1 MTRKEPPPWALRL
14 RAEREARLWTQK
26 DMAVRLRAASDDQ
39 TRARL
44 PSQASIIR
52 RIVGY
57 EAGDHKPGG
66 IYAELYCRAFGLTR
80 TELLDN
86 SDARASSVLDPT
98 DVIAPSAGIAPVR
111 LAHRGPVAPEL
122 VSYFREQLP
131 GHYRADMFLGP
142 HHLIPTVLAQV
153 QLIGQL
159 VGSAEDGVRQDLLG
173 IGVAYASLL
182 GWLHQDAGDMRE
194 SGQWRAAALG
204 MAHRS
209 ADRHLIS
216 YALSNLAMH
225 SADLRNGVAVV
236 DFAQAA
242 LADDQ
247 KLSPKV
253 RVLALQHKAHGYS
266 LLRERTE
273 VDHLLDQAA
282 PLVALVDDDYPWG
295 NSSRRTP
302 SYIEVQRAT
311 CYGRMGLASQAA
323 NLWEQ
328 ILGAMPEDAR
338 RDAAVYRTRQ
348 AVALA
353 GVEPER
359 VVSIAADVADL
370 VQETGSARLRRE
382 LLTLPEHAAGWADT
396 VHGRALNEILAGL
409 R

>member
-1 MTRKEPPPWALRL
+1 MTEEIRPPWAVRL

-26 DMAVRLRAASDDQ
+26 DLAVRLRDAADDQ
-39 TRARL
+39 TRTRL
-44 PSQASIIR
+44 PSLASIIR

-57 EAGDHKPGG
+57 EAGQHKPGG
-66 IYAELYCRAFGLTR
+66 IYAELYCRALGLSR
-80 TELLDN
+80 AALLDV
-86 SDARASSVLDPT
+86 SESAATAAVDPT
-98 DVIAPSAGIAPVR
+98 NVVPPGTVPSPVL

-159 VGSAEDGVRQDLLG
+159 VGSADDGTRHDLLG
-173 IGVAYASLL
+173 IGVAYAALL
-182 GWLHQDAGDMRE
+182 GWLHQDAGDMGE
-194 SGQWRAAALG
+194 SGQWRSAALG

-209 ADRHLIS
+209 GDRQLVS

-242 LADDQ
+242 LADEE

-253 RVLALQHKAHGYS
+253 RVLALQHQAHGYS
-266 LLRERTE
+266 LQGERQA
-273 VDHLLDQAA
+273 VDRLIDTAA
-282 PLVALVDDDYPWG
+282 PLVDLVDDEYPWA

-302 SYIEVQRAT
+302 GYLEVQRAT
-311 CYGRMGLASQAA
+311 CYGRMGFSGEAA
-323 NLWEQ
+323 RLWDQ
-328 ILGAMPEDAR
+328 ILGAMPDGAR
-338 RDAAVYRTRQ
+338 RDTAVYRTRQ

-353 GVEPER
+353 ADEPER
-359 VVSIAADVADL
+359 AVGLAADVAEV

-382 LLTLPEHAAGWADT
+382 LLTLPEHATGWADT
-396 VHGRALNEILAGL
+396 AHGRQLTEILA
-409 R
+409 RIR